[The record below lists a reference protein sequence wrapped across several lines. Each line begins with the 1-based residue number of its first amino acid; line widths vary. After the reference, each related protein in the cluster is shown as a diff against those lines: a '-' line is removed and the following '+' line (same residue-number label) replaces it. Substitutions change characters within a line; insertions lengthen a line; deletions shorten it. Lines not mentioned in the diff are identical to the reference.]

1 MALQQFLGLSFLF
14 LLVTACFATLQTESP
29 VKDDAKAPS
38 SAPLTDFTSNTEPIG
53 SEKRK
58 PTGAAPCPLPDEEK
72 SLALGNLTAIL
83 AARLNGSEVV
93 GSTGDVNATGRI
105 CLAVFEFDGEFN
117 VFYHA
122 LVSTSKPGAPTSAFV
137 ALGTAGKAG
146 PIVLKIAGAKAK
158 WTNKTRLPPPF
169 LLIDKTNNPPP
180 PMYTYA
186 FKGTWLNASRIPN
199 ASIGKSVKSV
209 VNLLKSKTN
218 SYYGGFS
225 TASFTAGAAR
235 GQFKSEPLPLVG
247 VMEAQLRAFNL
258 HEIMEPDFKAKGCV
272 SLAVFRLH
280 SLLPSPYTP

>member
-1 MALQQFLGLSFLF
+1 MPSPHQSCLCTAHDTSKCSNGSAGSGSVLCGDGHHLSPPPTSPSLLFALLFSPFSPALLRLSRPLF
-14 LLVTACFATLQTESP
+14 RA
-29 VKDDAKAPS
+29 
-38 SAPLTDFTSNTEPIG
+38 
-53 SEKRK
+53 
-58 PTGAAPCPLPDEEK
+58 
-72 SLALGNLTAIL
+72 AIL

-93 GSTGDVNATGRI
+93 GSTGDINATGRI

-122 LVSTSKPGAPTSAFV
+122 LVSTSEPGAPTSAFV

-169 LLIDKTNNPPP
+169 LSIDKTNNPPP

-225 TASFTAGAAR
+225 TGSFTAGAAR

-247 VMEAQLRAFNL
+247 VMEARLRAFPL
-258 HEIMEPDFKAKGCV
+258 HEVMEPDYKAKGCV

-280 SLLPSPYTP
+280 SLLPSPYPP